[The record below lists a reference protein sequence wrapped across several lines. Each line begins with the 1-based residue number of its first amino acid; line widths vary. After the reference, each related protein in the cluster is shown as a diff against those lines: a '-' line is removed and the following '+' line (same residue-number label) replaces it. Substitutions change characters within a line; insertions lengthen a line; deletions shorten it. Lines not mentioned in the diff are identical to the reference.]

1 MLIHQPIQPRKWIIS
16 RVRKPNI
23 LHQIHTCTAALSED
37 TSDIHAIATS
47 IPAETPD
54 HVQIFP
60 STIYRASATHLT
72 FGPISGVRAQA
83 ASMDVALRPSLS
95 KTPERAASHEP
106 VQVVMRYCKFG

>member
-1 MLIHQPIQPRKWIIS
+1 MGDPEFEDI
-16 RVRKPNI
+16 PN
-23 LHQIHTCTAALSED
+23 QALAFEKLFDMAVAFESYV
-37 TSDIHAIATS
+37 
-47 IPAETPD
+47 D